1 VSKGE
6 ARDQVLDGFFSP
18 KAVAVVGAARDHA
31 KVGHHVFANLL
42 NDGFVGSVYPVNPR
56 SEEIDGHRCYPSV
69 LKLPGHVD
77 LAVIVVPARFVS
89 QTIDECAQV
98 GIESVIVISAGFKE
112 AGPEGGALERELLEH
127 ARSGGI
133 RMLGPN
139 CLGLISTP
147 ASLNA
152 SFAAGM
158 PPRGHIGFMSQSGA
172 LGTAILDWAAGEGIG
187 LSHFVSLGNKA
198 DITETDLVQAWWVD
212 PETRVVVA
220 YLESVSSGLD
230 FVRAACQLSADKPFI
245 VLKSGGSDAG
255 ARAVSSHTGSLAG
268 SETAYDAAFRK
279 AGIIRA
285 QSVQDLFDL
294 ATGFSL
300 QPIPDGPGVAI
311 LTNAGGPAVMA
322 TDACERA
329 GVVISS
335 LEHDTIDALRNV
347 LPAAAALYNPVDI
360 LGDAPASRYEAAA
373 AALYADPNVRA
384 VLAILTPQATTEPV
398 KTARALVSA
407 ARKSGVTTVAC
418 FMGHDSVKEA
428 WDVLRAGSIPVY
440 TFPERAVATL
450 AAMERH
456 RERLTRPV
464 DEPRVFNVDKET
476 VAGYIAEA
484 KTAGRAFIAE
494 ERAAQIAEAYG
505 IPVPKGGLAR
515 NLEAALGFAEEAGYP
530 VVMKIASP
538 DILHKSDVGGLRV
551 GIENPAELEDAYDD
565 VIAKSRSRMP
575 DAVIWGVQIQEMVSA
590 GREVIIGV
598 DRDAQFG
605 PMLMFGLGGIYV
617 EVMKDVTFRLCP
629 VGPREARDML
639 RDIRSF
645 GLLRGA
651 RGQRPADL
659 DSVTD
664 VIERISRL
672 VTDFPEIIELDI
684 NPLIV
689 SDAGHGCVA
698 ADIRIGIGGQ

>member
-1 VSKGE
+1 
-6 ARDQVLDGFFSP
+6 VLDGFFSP
-18 KAVAVVGAARDHA
+18 QSVVVIGAARDHA
-31 KVGHHVFANLL
+31 KVGHHVFANLI
-42 NDGFVGSVYPVNPR
+42 DGGFAGVVYPVNPKAD
-56 SEEIDGHRCYPSV
+56 EIDGHRCYSSV
-69 LKLPGHVD
+69 GELPEPVD
-77 LAVIVVPARFVS
+77 LAVVVVPARFVAA
-89 QTIDECAQV
+89 TIDQCAAA
-98 GIESVIVISAGFKE
+98 GIHSVIVISAGFKE
-112 AGPEGGALERELLEH
+112 AGPDGGAMERELISH
-127 ARSGGI
+127 ARAGGV
-133 RMLGPN
+133 RVLGPN

-147 ASLNA
+147 SSLNA
-152 SFAAGM
+152 SFASSM

-172 LGTAILDWAAGEGIG
+172 LGTAILDWATGEGIG

-198 DITETDLVQAWWVD
+198 DLTETDLADAWRVD

-220 YLESVSSGLD
+220 YLESVSNGQD
-230 FVRAACQLSADKPFI
+230 FVRAATELSAEKPLI

-268 SETAYDAAFRK
+268 SETAYNAAFRK
-279 AGIIRA
+279 AGVIRA
-285 QSVQDLFDL
+285 QSVQELFDL

-300 QPIPDGPGVAI
+300 QPTPVGPGVAI

-329 GVVISS
+329 GVVIAS
-335 LEHDTIDALRNV
+335 LEHETIDLLREA

-360 LGDAPASRYEAAA
+360 LGDAPAKRYKDAA

-398 KTARALVSA
+398 ETAHALVQA
-407 ARKSGVTTVAC
+407 ARESGITTVAC
-418 FMGHDSVKEA
+418 FMGHDSVEEA
-428 WDVLRAGSIPVY
+428 WGVLRSGGIPVY

-456 RERLTRPV
+456 RERLLKSVDTPRAIPV
-464 DEPRVFNVDKET
+464 DADVVRAHID
-476 VAGYIAEA
+476 EA
-484 KTAGRAFIAE
+484 RAAGRAFIAE
-494 ERAAQIAEAYG
+494 ERAADIAQAYG
-505 IPVPKGGLAR
+505 ISVPPGGLAR
-515 NLEAALGFAEEAGYP
+515 NLEAALSCAEEVGYP

-551 GIENPAELEDAYDD
+551 GIATPDELETAYDD
-565 VIAKSRSRMP
+565 VMSKSRSRMP
-575 DAVIWGVQIQEMVSA
+575 DAVIWGVQIQKMVRA

-598 DRDAQFG
+598 DRDPQFG

-629 VGPREARDML
+629 VGPREARNML

-659 DSVTD
+659 DAVVD

-689 SDAGHGCVA
+689 GDAGHGAIA
-698 ADIRIGIGGQ
+698 ADIRIGIGG